1 MFKNKYI
8 CRKKEYSCI
17 SQESKNKQNERP
29 QITMRWMV
37 DDRYQTEDNRKGERN
52 KGGGK
57 GHLFQKLGQK
67 TASG

>member
-37 DDRYQTEDNRKGERN
+37 DDR
-52 KGGGK
+52 
-57 GHLFQKLGQK
+57 
-67 TASG
+67 